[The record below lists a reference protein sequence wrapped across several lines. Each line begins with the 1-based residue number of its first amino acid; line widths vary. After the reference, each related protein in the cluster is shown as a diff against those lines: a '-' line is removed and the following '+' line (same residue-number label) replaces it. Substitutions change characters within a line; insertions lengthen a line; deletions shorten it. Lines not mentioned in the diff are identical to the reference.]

1 MRLECLVQ
9 EKFVSLAESSI
20 EAMEAARPGTAKRI
34 TLVVGDITAPGLG
47 LGASVA
53 KALRE
58 RLTGCY
64 HLAAVYDIAVSR
76 ELGMRINVEGTRNV
90 LELLSEAPRLKRL
103 DYVSTAYVSGTGV
116 GVYRENDLD
125 VGQKFKNFYEETKF

>member
-1 MRLECLVQ
+1 
-9 EKFVSLAESSI
+9 FVSLAESSI

-90 LELLSEAPRLKRL
+90 LELLSEAPRLSASYR
-103 DYVSTAYVSGTGV
+103 STSSSRRSRASRPGTA
-116 GVYRENDLD
+116 RSARRI
-125 VGQKFKNFYEETKF
+125 T